1 MKKNRVKRQITW
13 GDLDSLGIVFYPRYY
28 EWMDASG
35 HLFFQS
41 INVNLGNLLKE
52 NSIIFALLE
61 TGCTYYSPGR
71 YQDRIEITSYI
82 EDLSDKIVLLRH
94 NIIKL
99 EDSELM
105 VEGFE
110 KRICLHASN
119 PLKFKAITIPKGI
132 RDILINAQFDM

>member
-28 EWMDASG
+28 EWIDASG

-99 EDSELM
+99 KDSELM

-110 KRICLHASN
+110 KRICLHVSN
-119 PLKFKAITIPKGI
+119 PSKFKAITIPKGI